1 MTVADRMSWAMAEE
15 VNDGDVIVVGVATP
29 MALCAALVGREL
41 RRNVT
46 VIAAA
51 TVQPVGL
58 DVGAITASPAM
69 VARHGVG
76 TMSQLEILDQ
86 IQRGRITLQ
95 FVSPLQVDQ
104 HARLNTSRIRTPG
117 GEWRRFPGGLAHGDV
132 AVLVGRLVAYRAEH
146 SPRFLVENV
155 DFTTGAGNEHGSG
168 WRSARQ
174 LPGTGVRTIV
184 TDKAVLRPTDGV
196 EWRIVAAAAPV
207 PDLIEHS
214 GIPLVPD
221 PALETFSAPPAEALA
236 LIDEVDPAG
245 LRRLEVRADRPAA
258 VAALMDLRR

>member
-1 MTVADRMSWAMAEE
+1 
-15 VNDGDVIVVGVATP
+15 

-41 RRNVT
+41 RQNVT

-51 TVQPVGL
+51 TVQPIGL
-58 DVGAITASPAM
+58 DVSAITTNPSM

-76 TMSQLEILDQ
+76 TLTQLEILDQ

-104 HARLNTSRIRTPG
+104 RARLNTSRIRTAG
-117 GEWRRFPGGLAHGDV
+117 GGWRRFPGGLAHGDV

-146 SPRFLVENV
+146 SKRFLVEEV
-155 DFTTGAGNEHGSG
+155 DFTTGAGNEHGSE
-168 WRSARQ
+168 WRTARG
-174 LPGTGVRTIV
+174 LPGNGVRMIV
-184 TDKAVLRPTDGV
+184 TDKAVLRPTDGAQ
-196 EWRIVAAAAPV
+196 WRIVAAAAPLA
-207 PDLIEHS
+207 DLVEAS

-221 PALETFSAPPAEALA
+221 PVVASFSPPPPSALA
-236 LIDEVDPAG
+236 LLDEIDPAG

-258 VAALMDLRR
+258 IAALGELRR